1 MKYAKGDIFAFPDD
15 DCIYSENILSNVKKI
30 FEQNSYDFLSTNSK
44 DLYSEKA
51 LLKFP
56 KKEIIMKRNIYNI
69 IGTSFT
75 LFFKNNVIQ
84 MVGEFDNEL
93 GVGAGTRYGAGEETD
108 YVIRT
113 IKNGFTGIYI
123 PNLFIYHPA
132 KELVY
137 NKETFKRAIS
147 YGGGS
152 GRVARKHYNFYYQF
166 RLLITPLIKMIL
178 AFPDRKK
185 IRFILLNFLGRWRGF
200 FG

>member
-1 MKYAKGDIFAFPDD
+1 MHLHCF
-15 DCIYSENILSNVKKI
+15 
-30 FEQNSYDFLSTNSK
+30 
-44 DLYSEKA
+44 SEKCYPRS
-51 LLKFP
+51 LLNRCCK
-56 KKEIIMKRNIYNI
+56 
-69 IGTSFT
+69 
-75 LFFKNNVIQ
+75 
-84 MVGEFDNEL
+84 
-93 GVGAGTRYGAGEETD
+93 AGRK
-108 YVIRT
+108 VIRT

-166 RLLITPLIKMIL
+166 RLLITPLIKMIF

-185 IRFILLNFLGRWRGF
+185 IRFISIFRRWRGF
-200 FG
+200 CTIFFICFN